1 MMQDYN
7 YIWHGCM
14 EVTLELSCCKFPPAA
29 ELQVPFLT
37 LTLIEYNFECDGF
50 TLFLKPAL
58 KVFFFSR
65 ASGRTTGSPCWG
77 SLASP
82 TGEWRALSRMRTL
95 HLLREPRWR
104 WHLDDAFSTSY
115 VYDWN
120 NFPKV
125 RGRDVG
131 FQTTKEGEFWRILLP
146 GIYTM
151 EVFAEGFAPRE
162 VQFAIVEQNP
172 TMLNVTLYPVRWI
185 FKLKISNS

>member
-1 MMQDYN
+1 MIFTTITIAMQDYH

-29 ELQVPFLT
+29 ELQVTLLT
-37 LTLIEYNFECDGF
+37 LRTILNMRVIYSFEK
-50 TLFLKPAL
+50 TAL
-58 KVFFFSR
+58 KGFFFVR

-82 TGEWRALSRMRTL
+82 TAGWRALSRMRTL

-115 VYDWN
+115 DLNHYS
-120 NFPKV
+120 KV

-172 TMLNVTLYPVRWI
+172 TMLNVTLYPVR
-185 FKLKISNS
+185 